1 MQKLGF
7 SPKIRKIYTRQSV
20 PTLENSRKM
29 LLYEL
34 FTKIHAKRLFYRL
47 FAKSLSSF
55 LSVSL
60 SHAGSMT
67 RMCGIYS

>member
-1 MQKLGF
+1 MQRLGF

-20 PTLENSRKM
+20 PTLENLRKM
-29 LLYEL
+29 
-34 FTKIHAKRLFYRL
+34 LFYRL
-47 FAKSLSSF
+47 FAKIRVKCLFHRLFAKLLSSF
-55 LSVSL
+55 LSASL